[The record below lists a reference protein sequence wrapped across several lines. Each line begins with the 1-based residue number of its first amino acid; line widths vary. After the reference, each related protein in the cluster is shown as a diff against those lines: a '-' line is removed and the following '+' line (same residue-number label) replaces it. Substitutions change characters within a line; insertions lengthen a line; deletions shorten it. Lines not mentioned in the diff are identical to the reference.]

1 MIFEKLEKLV
11 PLAVAQIIPAG
22 VAATDEKLME
32 VLFGI
37 HDAFWVTGQTCAFLS
52 SGAEFSD
59 EQTRLL
65 ATFGDMFPPPALTN
79 PEQIKRGAQNRSS
92 ANWNKLEAMADN
104 TIDVLLMIRDQRI
117 ARDLKDVLVEFAQQ
131 IGRSGAASQ
140 SAAAFIS
147 NLNARATT
155 ALGAA
160 EQNNLIG
167 VASRT
172 IISNSTALDELNGLI
187 GLDCIKSEIR
197 GFCNLIAI
205 NLRRAVAGFPIFN
218 LSNHMVFYGNPGT
231 GKTTVA
237 RIVGQILRDLG
248 VLSSGH
254 MIEISRSG
262 LVAGYVGQTALK
274 VESVISQALNGILF
288 IDEAYTL
295 KQSDDDSFGQEAID
309 ALLKLMEDHRSCLVV
324 IVAGYTT
331 QMQNF
336 LCCNPGLES
345 RFNRFLN
352 FPDYDESEL
361 FEIFSQLL
369 MEKKMTLTESAV
381 RHVQGIFA
389 HAVESQSGGNG
400 RFVRN
405 LFERTIINQATR
417 LSAMNVEDVRSLP
430 SIEKSDL
437 PTAMSGMVGV
447 PE

>member
-1 MIFEKLEKLV
+1 MIFKELAQLV
-11 PLAVAQIIPAG
+11 PLAVAEMIPAG
-22 VAATDEKLME
+22 EAATDENLMKM
-32 VLFGI
+32 LFGI
-37 HDAFWVTGQTCAFLS
+37 HDAFWAVGQTCAFLT
-52 SGAEFSD
+52 SGSEFSD

-79 PEQIKRGAQNRSS
+79 PEQIKRGAQNRTS
-92 ANWNKLEAMADN
+92 ANWSELRTMADN
-104 TIDVLLMIRDQRI
+104 AIDVLLMIRDQRI
-117 ARDLKDVLVEFAQQ
+117 ARDLGVVLVGFAQQ
-131 IGRSGAASQ
+131 ICRGGAASQ
-140 SAAAFIS
+140 SADVLVS
-147 NLNARATT
+147 SLKPRAEM
-155 ALGAA
+155 ALGAS
-160 EQNNLIG
+160 EQANMIG
-167 VASRT
+167 ASAPA
-172 IISNSTALDELNGLI
+172 ALDELNGLI
-187 GLDCIKSEIR
+187 GLDNIKSEIR
-197 GFCNLIAI
+197 GFCNLITI
-205 NLRRAVAGFPIFN
+205 NQRRAVVGLPLFN

-309 ALLKLMEDHRSCLVV
+309 ALLKLMEDHRRCLVV

-331 QMQNF
+331 HMQEF
-336 LCCNPGLES
+336 LRCNPGLES

-352 FPDYDESEL
+352 FPDYSASDL

-369 MEKKMTLTESAV
+369 TEKKMTLTDAAIDQV
-381 RHVQGIFA
+381 LVLFTLT
-389 HAVESQSGGNG
+389 VERQSTGNG

-405 LFERTIINQATR
+405 LFERTVINQATR
-417 LSAMNVEDVRSLP
+417 LSATNVCDVRSLL
-430 SIEKSDL
+430 SIEKSDI
-437 PTAMSGMVGV
+437 PIAMSSIDGV
-447 PE
+447 LN

>member
-1 MIFEKLEKLV
+1 MIFEKLERLV
-11 PLAVAQIIPAG
+11 PLAVAQMIPAG
-22 VAATDEKLME
+22 VAATDEKLTE

-37 HDAFWVTGQTCAFLS
+37 HDAFWVAGQTCAFLS
-52 SGAEFSD
+52 SGAKFSD

-65 ATFGDMFPPPALTN
+65 ATFGDMFPPPALNN
-79 PEQIKRGAQNRSS
+79 PEQIKRDAQNRTS
-92 ANWNKLEAMADN
+92 ANWNKLRTMADN

-117 ARDLKDVLVEFAQQ
+117 ALDLRDALVEFAQQ
-131 IGRSGAASQ
+131 IGRGGAASQ
-140 SAAAFIS
+140 SADVFIS
-147 NLNARATT
+147 SLNAKATT
-155 ALGAA
+155 ALGAS
-160 EQNNLIG
+160 EQTNLIG
-167 VASRT
+167 
-172 IISNSTALDELNGLI
+172 ISDSTALDELNGLI

-205 NLRRAVAGFPIFN
+205 NQRRAVAGFPLFN

-237 RIVGQILRDLG
+237 RIVGKILRDLG

-336 LCCNPGLES
+336 LRCNPGLES

-369 MEKKMTLTESAV
+369 TEKKMELTEAAV
-381 RHVQGIFA
+381 CHVKGIFA
-389 HAVESQSGGNG
+389 RAVESQSGGNG

-417 LSAMNVEDVRSLP
+417 LSATSVEDVRSLLF
-430 SIEKSDL
+430 IEKADL
-437 PTAMSGMVGV
+437 PTAMSSMVGV
-447 PE
+447 SE

>member
-11 PLAVAQIIPAG
+11 PLAVAQMIPAG
-22 VAATDEKLME
+22 VAATDEELTE

-37 HDAFWVTGQTCAFLS
+37 HDTFWVVGQTCAFLS
-52 SGAEFSD
+52 SGAKFSD

-65 ATFGDMFPPPALTN
+65 ATFGDMFPHPALNN
-79 PEQIKRGAQNRSS
+79 PELIKRDAQNRTS
-92 ANWNKLEAMADN
+92 ANWSKLRTMADN

-117 ARDLKDVLVEFAQQ
+117 ALDLRDALVEFAQQ
-131 IGRSGAASQ
+131 IGRGGAASQ
-140 SAAAFIS
+140 SADVFIS
-147 NLNARATT
+147 SLNARATT
-155 ALGAA
+155 ALGAS
-160 EQNNLIG
+160 EQTNLIG
-167 VASRT
+167 MSA
-172 IISNSTALDELNGLI
+172 STALDELNGLI

-205 NLRRAVAGFPIFN
+205 NQRRAVAGLPLFN

-237 RIVGQILRDLG
+237 RIVGKILRDLE

-274 VESVISQALNGILF
+274 VESVVSQALNGILF

-309 ALLKLMEDHRSCLVV
+309 ALLKLMEDNRSCLVV

-336 LCCNPGLES
+336 LRCNPGLES

-369 MEKKMTLTESAV
+369 TEKKMALTEAAV
-381 RHVQGIFA
+381 CHVQGIFA
-389 HAVESQSGGNG
+389 RAVESQSGGNG

-417 LSAMNVEDVRSLP
+417 LSAMSVEDVRSLLF
-430 SIEKSDL
+430 IEKSDL
-437 PTAMSGMVGV
+437 PTAMSSMVGV
-447 PE
+447 SE